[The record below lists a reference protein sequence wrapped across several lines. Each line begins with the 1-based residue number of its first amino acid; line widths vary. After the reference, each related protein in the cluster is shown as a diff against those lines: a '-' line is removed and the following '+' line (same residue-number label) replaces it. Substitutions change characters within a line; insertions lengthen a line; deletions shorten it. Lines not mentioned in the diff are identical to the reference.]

1 MPSRSQQH
9 AVAVV
14 RRAPVRH
21 VVHSLARVMASY
33 FCNLHMFVFP
43 SHCVKKMPP
52 LHVNYRISE
61 RVVPLPRDDVTATLT
76 DESLGEAWTSE
87 KTLEFLLLSGAMSKA
102 VWMLR
107 RFGDW
112 KTAYV
117 IAVVSKEHETIAP
130 KIYEKYKDKINVN
143 FLLLN
148 LKTITY
154 FYRHSKWRL
163 PVDFEPKTICVVAV
177 AHLTGIALRAAGP
190 TGRLSVL
197 PHSTPP
203 LPHQCAL

>member
-21 VVHSLARVMASY
+21 VLHSLARVMASY

-87 KTLEFLLLSGAMSKA
+87 KTLELLLLSGCLCGCRVVLAIGRLLTSLLSSAKNTRRL
-102 VWMLR
+102 LR
-107 RFGDW
+107 RFT
-112 KTAYV
+112 KRKKNKCLN
-117 IAVVSKEHETIAP
+117 ILFR
-130 KIYEKYKDKINVN
+130 NV
-143 FLLLN
+143 
-148 LKTITY
+148 K
-154 FYRHSKWRL
+154 
-163 PVDFEPKTICVVAV
+163 
-177 AHLTGIALRAAGP
+177 
-190 TGRLSVL
+190 
-197 PHSTPP
+197 
-203 LPHQCAL
+203 